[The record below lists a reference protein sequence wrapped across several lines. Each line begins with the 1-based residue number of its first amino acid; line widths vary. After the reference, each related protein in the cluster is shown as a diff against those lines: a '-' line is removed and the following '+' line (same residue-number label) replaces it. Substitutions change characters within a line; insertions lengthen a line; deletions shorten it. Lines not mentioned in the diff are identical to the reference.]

1 MKRRV
6 AAQVNGLDFHSRIK
20 KRSHSTLEQTC
31 FGCLEFDQV
40 SFSWPNEVNVINE
53 CSFSI
58 DKPGL
63 WMLVGK
69 NGSGKSTLFR
79 LISGLIR
86 PNSGKILCSLKS
98 SMVCQNPDHQL
109 LMPTCKSELMLSVPK
124 IIQQNN
130 SVDLIQYA
138 LEKVD
143 LGNMLDRP
151 IHTLSGGQKQRL
163 ALAGAIVS
171 NSNLL
176 LLDEPT
182 ALLDTESQN
191 SVLRT
196 IKKLTTSPS
205 DPMTAIW
212 ITHRLD
218 ELYFCDGAA
227 IVRNGGVSNWN
238 SGSKVFQELKSL
250 ALR

>member
-1 MKRRV
+1 
-6 AAQVNGLDFHSRIK
+6 LEPT
-20 KRSHSTLEQTC
+20 RSSY
-31 FGCLEFDQV
+31 LEFDKV
-40 SFSWPNEVNVINE
+40 SFSWRNGVNVIDN

-58 DKPGL
+58 VKPGL

-86 PNSGKILCSLKS
+86 PQSGKIFCPLRPSL
-98 SMVCQNPDHQL
+98 VCQNPDHQL
-109 LMPTCKSELMLSVPK
+109 LMPTCKSELMLSAPK
-124 IIQQNN
+124 STPHSNLF
-130 SVDLIQYA
+130 DLIQTT

-143 LGNMLDRP
+143 LGGMIDRP

-182 ALLDTESQN
+182 ALLDPLSQK
-191 SVLRT
+191 SVLKVV
-196 IKKLTTSPS
+196 KKLTSSIAEPI
-205 DPMTAIW
+205 TAIW
-212 ITHRLD
+212 VTHRLE

-227 IVRNGGVSNWN
+227 VLKNGGISNWN
-238 SGSKVFQELKSL
+238 SGSKVFQEIKSL
-250 ALR
+250 ALG

>member
-1 MKRRV
+1 MD
-6 AAQVNGLDFHSRIK
+6 QTGLSF
-20 KRSHSTLEQTC
+20 
-31 FGCLEFDQV
+31 LEFDQV
-40 SFSWPNEVNVINE
+40 SFSWPNGVKVIDK

-58 DKPGL
+58 DRPGL

-79 LISGLIR
+79 LINGSIR
-86 PNSGKILCSLKS
+86 PKSGKVFCYLKPS
-98 SMVCQNPDHQL
+98 IVYQNPDHQL
-109 LMPTCKSELMLSVPK
+109 LMPTCRSEMMLSVPK
-124 IIQQNN
+124 TIPQSNIF
-130 SVDLIQYA
+130 DLIQSS

-143 LGNMLDRP
+143 LGEMLDRP

-182 ALLDTESQN
+182 ALLDTESQI

>member
-1 MKRRV
+1 MD
-6 AAQVNGLDFHSRIK
+6 QTGLSF
-20 KRSHSTLEQTC
+20 
-31 FGCLEFDQV
+31 LEFDKV
-40 SFSWPNEVNVINE
+40 SFSWPNGVKVIDK

-58 DKPGL
+58 DRPGL

-79 LISGLIR
+79 LINGSIR
-86 PNSGKILCSLKS
+86 PKSGKVFCYLKP
-98 SMVCQNPDHQL
+98 SMVYQNPDHQL
-109 LMPTCKSELMLSVPK
+109 LMPTCKSEMMLSVPK
-124 IIQQNN
+124 TIPQSNIF
-130 SVDLIQYA
+130 DLIQSS

-143 LGNMLDRP
+143 LGEMLDRP

>member
-1 MKRRV
+1 LD
-6 AAQVNGLDFHSRIK
+6 QTGLSF
-20 KRSHSTLEQTC
+20 
-31 FGCLEFDQV
+31 LEFDQV
-40 SFSWPNEVNVINE
+40 SFSWPNGVKVIDK

-58 DKPGL
+58 DRPGL

-79 LISGLIR
+79 LINGSIR
-86 PNSGKILCSLKS
+86 PKSGKVFCYLKP
-98 SMVCQNPDHQL
+98 SMVYQNPDHQL
-109 LMPTCKSELMLSVPK
+109 LMPTCKSEMMLSVPK
-124 IIQQNN
+124 TIPQSNIF
-130 SVDLIQYA
+130 DLIQSS

-143 LGNMLDRP
+143 LGEMLDRP

-191 SVLRT
+191 SVLKT
-196 IKKLTTSPS
+196 IKKLTTSSS

>member
-1 MKRRV
+1 MEKI
-6 AAQVNGLDFHSRIK
+6 ASSF
-20 KRSHSTLEQTC
+20 
-31 FGCLEFDQV
+31 LEFDQV
-40 SFSWPNEVNVINE
+40 SFSWPNGANVIDQ

-58 DKPGL
+58 SKPGL
-63 WMLVGK
+63 WMLVGE

-79 LISGLIR
+79 LISGAIR
-86 PNSGKILCSLKS
+86 PKSGKIFCSLRPS
-98 SMVCQNPDHQL
+98 LVYQNPDHQL

-124 IIQQNN
+124 TISQTNLL
-130 SVDLIQYA
+130 DLIHSA

-143 LGNMLDRP
+143 LGEMLDRP

-182 ALLDTESQN
+182 ALLDPQSQN
-191 SVLRT
+191 SVLKVM
-196 IKKLTTSPS
+196 KKLTSS
-205 DPMTAIW
+205 SADPITAIW
-212 ITHRLD
+212 VTHRLE

-227 IVRNGGVSNWN
+227 IVKNGAISNWN

>member
-1 MKRRV
+1 M
-6 AAQVNGLDFHSRIK
+6 
-20 KRSHSTLEQTC
+20 
-31 FGCLEFDQV
+31 
-40 SFSWPNEVNVINE
+40 
-53 CSFSI
+53 
-58 DKPGL
+58 
-63 WMLVGK
+63 
-69 NGSGKSTLFR
+69 
-79 LISGLIR
+79 
-86 PNSGKILCSLKS
+86 
-98 SMVCQNPDHQL
+98 
-109 LMPTCKSELMLSVPK
+109 MLSVPK
-124 IIQQNN
+124 TIPQSNIF
-130 SVDLIQYA
+130 DLIQSS

-143 LGNMLDRP
+143 LGEMLDRP

>member
-1 MKRRV
+1 
-6 AAQVNGLDFHSRIK
+6 
-20 KRSHSTLEQTC
+20 
-31 FGCLEFDQV
+31 
-40 SFSWPNEVNVINE
+40 
-53 CSFSI
+53 
-58 DKPGL
+58 
-63 WMLVGK
+63 MLVGE

-79 LISGLIR
+79 LISGVIR
-86 PNSGKILCSLKS
+86 PDSGKIFCSLRP
-98 SMVCQNPDHQL
+98 SMVYQNPDHQL

-124 IIQQNN
+124 TIPQTNLL
-130 SVDLIQYA
+130 DLIHSA

-143 LGNMLDRP
+143 LGEMLDRP

-182 ALLDTESQN
+182 ALLDPQSQN
-191 SVLRT
+191 SVLKVM
-196 IKKLTTSPS
+196 KKLTSS
-205 DPMTAIW
+205 SADPLTAIW
-212 ITHRLD
+212 VTHRLE
-218 ELYFCDGAA
+218 ELHFCDGAA
-227 IVRNGGVSNWN
+227 ILKNGAISNWN

>member
-1 MKRRV
+1 MEPT
-6 AAQVNGLDFHSRIK
+6 NWSGY
-20 KRSHSTLEQTC
+20 
-31 FGCLEFDQV
+31 LEFDQV
-40 SFSWPNEVNVINE
+40 SFSWPNGVNVIDQ
-53 CSFSI
+53 CSFAI
-58 DKPGL
+58 IKPGL
-63 WMLVGK
+63 WMLVGE

-79 LISGLIR
+79 LINGGIR
-86 PNSGKILCSLKS
+86 PKSGKIFCSLRPS
-98 SMVCQNPDHQL
+98 IVYQNPDHQL

-124 IIQQNN
+124 NIPQT
-130 SVDLIQYA
+130 DLLELIHSA

-143 LGNMLDRP
+143 LGEMLDRP

-182 ALLDTESQN
+182 ALLDPQSQN
-191 SVLRT
+191 SVLKVM
-196 IKKLTTSPS
+196 KKLTSS
-205 DPMTAIW
+205 SADPITAIW
-212 ITHRLD
+212 VTHRLE

-227 IVRNGGVSNWN
+227 ILKNGAISNWN
-238 SGSKVFQELKSL
+238 SGSKVFQEIKSL

>member
-1 MKRRV
+1 MKPTTWS
-6 AAQVNGLDFHSRIK
+6 GY
-20 KRSHSTLEQTC
+20 
-31 FGCLEFDQV
+31 LEFDQV
-40 SFSWPNEVNVINE
+40 SFSWPNGVNVIDK

-58 DKPGL
+58 VKPGL

-69 NGSGKSTLFR
+69 NGSGKSTLFS
-79 LISGLIR
+79 LINGGIR
-86 PNSGKILCSLKS
+86 PKSGKIFCSLRP
-98 SMVCQNPDHQL
+98 SMVYQNPDHQL

-124 IIQQNN
+124 TIPQTNLL
-130 SVDLIQYA
+130 DLIHSA

-143 LGNMLDRP
+143 LGEMLDRP

-182 ALLDTESQN
+182 ALLDPQSQN
-191 SVLRT
+191 SVLKVV
-196 IKKLTTSPS
+196 KKLTSS
-205 DPMTAIW
+205 FADPITAIW
-212 ITHRLD
+212 VTHRLE
-218 ELYFCDGAA
+218 ELFFCDGAA
-227 IVRNGGVSNWN
+227 IVKNGAISNWN